1 MKKDTGIKFTSNET
15 NITIKFQRLQWSTQR
30 VSEASVLVWVP

>member
-1 MKKDTGIKFTSNET
+1 MKKDTGIKFTSNEPNT
-15 NITIKFQRLQWSTQR
+15 TIKFQCLQWSTQG